1 MSNYFVILQKQI
13 SSIELMNKYRPEH
26 LKYLKNVNASGELII
41 AGKNKNGSGGLI
53 IVNTDNYDRALEIAE
68 NDPYVINNVRN
79 FNILEYGKFDP
90 QSVP

>member
-41 AGKNKNGSGGLI
+41 AGKYKNGSGGLI

>member
-1 MSNYFVILQKQI
+1 VSNYFVILQKQI

-41 AGKNKNGSGGLI
+41 AGKYKNGSGGLI

>member
-41 AGKNKNGSGGLI
+41 AGKYKNGSGGLI

-68 NDPYVINNVRN
+68 NDPCN
-79 FNILEYGKFDP
+79 
-90 QSVP
+90 

>member
-26 LKYLKNVNASGELII
+26 LKYLKNVNASCELII
-41 AGKNKNGSGGLI
+41 AGKYKNGSGGLI

>member
-1 MSNYFVILQKQI
+1 
-13 SSIELMNKYRPEH
+13 MNKYRPEH

-41 AGKNKNGSGGLI
+41 AGKYKNGSGGLI